1 MPDTTMPPALA
12 FMLAA
17 RRCELQGLESL
28 AVTCELVTCISRL
41 VHALQGFKTII
52 NNRPDGEGGGAQPTS
67 PEMERA
73 ATVAGLHYVYLPV
86 VSGSITPEQVQ
97 AMHKVLITAPK
108 PTLAFCRSGARSA
121 QLFGLAQDLD
131 ADAF

>member
-1 MPDTTMPPALA
+1 MPLQIIALTPDFAVSPQLATTDFA
-12 FMLAA
+12 
-17 RRCELQGLESL
+17 SL
-28 AVTCELVTCISRL
+28 VQ
-41 VHALQGFKTII
+41 QGFKTVI

-86 VSGSITPEQVQ
+86 VSGSITPEQAQ
-97 AMHKVLITAPK
+97 AMHKVLIAAPK
-108 PTLAFCRSGARSA
+108 PRLAFCRSGARSA

-131 ADAF
+131 AEAS

>member
-1 MPDTTMPPALA
+1 MPLQIIALTPDFA
-12 FMLAA
+12 VSPQLATNDFA
-17 RRCELQGLESL
+17 PL
-28 AVTCELVTCISRL
+28 AQ
-41 VHALQGFKTII
+41 QGFKTVI

-97 AMHKVLITAPK
+97 AMHKVLISAPK

-121 QLFGLAQDLD
+121 QMFGLAQALGVE
-131 ADAF
+131 AS

>member
-1 MPDTTMPPALA
+1 MPLQIIALTPDFAVSPQLATTDFA
-12 FMLAA
+12 
-17 RRCELQGLESL
+17 SL
-28 AVTCELVTCISRL
+28 VQ
-41 VHALQGFKTII
+41 QGFKTVI

-131 ADAF
+131 AEAS

>member
-1 MPDTTMPPALA
+1 MPLQIIALTPDFAVSPQLATTDFAP
-12 FMLAA
+12 
-17 RRCELQGLESL
+17 
-28 AVTCELVTCISRL
+28 LVQ
-41 VHALQGFKTII
+41 QGFKTVI

-86 VSGSITPEQVQ
+86 VSGSITPEQVE
-97 AMHKVLITAPK
+97 AMHKVLISAPK

-121 QLFGLAQDLD
+121 QMFGLAQALGVE
-131 ADAF
+131 AS